1 MIGSDERTSAT
12 AGCLFFVTA
21 KEIIT
26 TKITKRRISPV
37 TVIRDN
43 GFRSILFIVKLYK
56 YPAVIIRIIPI
67 RDRFIF
73 NI

>member
-21 KEIIT
+21 KEIII

-56 YPAVIIRIIPI
+56 YPAVIIRII
-67 RDRFIF
+67 
-73 NI
+73 